1 MPTRSLRL
9 RLAATAALGLL
20 TACLPACGYSAAVRN
35 LSEKTVV
42 AEIKHDRFLAD
53 TSTRG
58 ARRLQPGDETTMGP
72 FKIDPLEPIYLRIR
86 IEGDVFGGW
95 QEERL
100 EPGDN
105 SFVIEDG
112 TLQSWEAVSI
122 RRE

>member
-20 TACLPACGYSAAVRN
+20 AACLPACGYSATVRN
-35 LSEKTVV
+35 ASGKTVI
-42 AEIKHDRFLAD
+42 AEIQHDRFLAD
-53 TSTRG
+53 TSNRG
-58 ARRLQPGDETTMGP
+58 SRRLEPGDETSLGP

-95 QEERL
+95 QDERL
-100 EPGDN
+100 EMGSN
-105 SFVIEDG
+105 SFIIEDG

>member
-20 TACLPACGYSAAVRN
+20 AACLPACGYSATVRN

-58 ARRLQPGDETTMGP
+58 ARRLQPGDETSMGP